1 MAPTPTS
8 GPVVAVLGPVAVV
21 SADPGGP
28 RSAPVTQTQ
37 ARLLALLVAEPAGV
51 DAGALAAALWGGS
64 PPRTA
69 RTALANQVSRL
80 RAAHGG
86 GLVETTAAGYRLGV
100 PTDVALVADL
110 VARAEA
116 ATASGLPQVALAAAE
131 EALAWRRGAPY
142 DGLRDELP
150 TRTAARYADELVT
163 AAETLRLA
171 AAVAAGRPAWA
182 VAEAERLV
190 GAAPYDEQRWSLLA
204 QALDRAG
211 RHGEALAVL
220 ERARRVLQEELGLDP
235 GELLTA
241 TDRALR
247 DGPVTGRAPGPDDVV
262 CAGREGVLAE
272 LVDRVARADRVLLR
286 SEEGGGA
293 STVLR
298 ELARRLRGRGHT
310 AVLATAVAA
319 PDRPLAEL
327 HTLAD
332 QLPGSAPPSA
342 RSLTD
347 AFVDHVAEVAR
358 SRPVTLLVDDLHH
371 VGPSTH
377 AVLERAAD
385 QPGVRLVATAR
396 APYTERELDSWSQVE
411 LGPLG
416 AEATAVIAR
425 TALGAVGDAAADWY
439 HAMSGGNPSFL
450 AVLLEQPG
458 DAEGGAELGAPLAG
472 VVRNRTARLSPA
484 AALAVEV
491 AAVAASGV
499 PVAVLADLVP
509 ADGLDEAVAAGVLVA
524 QDGVVRFRHG
534 LVEHVQRRGVA
545 PGRAVELHHAV
556 GVRLTRHG
564 LRAAAAEHLLD
575 AASLDPAGAVAAAAA
590 AAAEASAAGAHL
602 DAARW
607 YERGA
612 AVARGLLAS
621 APYEAVRMTVGHGDE
636 LRLAGDPAHVPL
648 LLGAFADAL
657 ASGRPGLVADAA
669 VAALDL
675 GTTTASGRPH
685 EDVEELLERALA
697 VVPEGEDRARV
708 AGAASLALSMVGH
721 PDRSR
726 QLFEDAERGATSAA
740 VRRRVLPY
748 AYMGLGRPEDAERR
762 HALGL
767 ELLGLAE
774 DAEDAAALF
783 EARHLLFSTALQ
795 RADGPAVR
803 EHSAGM
809 LALVDRVGDVGR
821 RWSAL
826 YAGAAVA
833 HLDDDLDRAEA
844 LTTDAFTTFGAV
856 APSRAFAAYGGQL
869 LALRLAAGRVA
880 ELRASL
886 EQLSAE
892 QPGVPAWHAA
902 VALAVVDQDPAAA
915 AAAAERALREAPR
928 DLTWLAARVV
938 GGRAAALAGDGALAA
953 AYAAE
958 LAPWSGT
965 ACWQGTCSYGPVDT
979 TLALLHRA
987 AGSGAATEHAT
998 RARAVAQALGAPV
1011 FLRDLDEL
1019 GL

>member
-1 MAPTPTS
+1 MAPTPTP

-21 SADPGGP
+21 TGA
-28 RSAPVTQTQ
+28 RRVLVTGAQ
-37 ARLLALLVAEPAGV
+37 ARLLAVLAAEPAGV
-51 DAGALAAALWGGS
+51 DAAGLVAALWGAS

-69 RTALANQVSRL
+69 RTSLANQVSRL
-80 RAAHGG
+80 RTAHAAA
-86 GLVETTAAGYRLGV
+86 LVETTATGYRLGV
-100 PTDVALVADL
+100 PTDVALVAEL

-116 ATASGLPQVALAAAE
+116 ATAAGRPEAALAAAE
-131 EALAWRRGAPY
+131 EALGWRRGEPY
-142 DGLRDELP
+142 EGLRDEL
-150 TRTAARYADELVT
+150 AAAAPVRYADELVT

-171 AAVAAGRPAWA
+171 ASVSAGRTGWA

-190 GAAPYDEQRWSLLA
+190 AATPYDEQRWALLGR
-204 QALDRAG
+204 ALHAAG
-211 RHGEALAVL
+211 RRGEALAVL
-220 ERARRVLQEELGLDP
+220 DRARRVLQEELGLDP

-241 TDRALR
+241 TDRDLR
-247 DGPVTGRAPGPDDVV
+247 DGPVAGRSAGAPVAA
-262 CAGREGVLAE
+262 CAGREDVLGE
-272 LVDRVARADRVLLR
+272 LVDRVVRADRVLLR

-327 HTLAD
+327 HALVD

-347 AFVDHVAEVAR
+347 TFVDHVAAVAR

-377 AVLERAAD
+377 AVLDRAAG
-385 QPGVRLVATAR
+385 QPGVTLVATAR
-396 APYTERELDSWSQVE
+396 APYTERDLDGWAQVE

-416 AEATAVIAR
+416 PEATAAHVR
-425 TALGAVGDAAADWY
+425 TALGEAGDRAADWY

-458 DAEGGAELGAPLAG
+458 DAESGAELGAPLAG
-472 VVRNRTARLSPA
+472 LVRSRTARLSPA

-491 AAVAASGV
+491 AAVAGSGV
-499 PVAVLADLVP
+499 PAGVLADLVP
-509 ADGLDEAVAAGVLVA
+509 PDGLAEAVAAGVLVA
-524 QDGVVRFRHG
+524 EDEVVAFRHG
-534 LVEHVQRRGVA
+534 LVEHVQRREVA
-545 PGRAVELHHAV
+545 PGRAVELHHAL
-556 GVRLTRHG
+556 GARMAGHG

-575 AASLDPAGAVAAAAA
+575 AAGLDPGAAVSAATGAAT
-590 AAAEASAAGAHL
+590 EASAAGAHL

-607 YERGA
+607 YERAG
-612 AVARGLLAS
+612 AVARTLMAE
-621 APYEAVRMTVGHGDE
+621 APHEAVRMAVGHGDE
-636 LRLAGDPAHVPL
+636 LRLAGDPAHVPV
-648 LLGAFADAL
+648 LLGAFAEAL
-657 ASGRPGLVADAA
+657 VSGRPDLVADAA
-669 VAALDL
+669 GAALDL

-685 EDVEELLERALA
+685 EGVEELLEQALA

-726 QLFEDAERGATSAA
+726 ELFEAAERGATSPA

-748 AYMGLGRPEDAERR
+748 AYMGLGRPEDAARR
-762 HALGL
+762 HDLGL
-767 ELLGLAE
+767 ELLALAAE
-774 DAEDAAALF
+774 ADDAVALF

-795 RADGPAVR
+795 RADGPGVR
-803 EHSAGM
+803 EHRDAM

-833 HLDDDLDRAEA
+833 HLDDDLERAEA
-844 LTTDAFTTFGAV
+844 LAGDALTTFGAV

-880 ELRASL
+880 ELRESL

-902 VALAVVDQDPAAA
+902 VALAVVEEDPAAA
-915 AAAAERALREAPR
+915 VAAAERALHEAPH

-938 GGRAAALAGDGALAA
+938 GGRATALAGDRALAA
-953 AYAAE
+953 AYVVE

-979 TLALLHRA
+979 TLALLHRTLGADREA
-987 AGSGAATEHAT
+987 AAHAE
-998 RARAVAQALGAPV
+998 RARATAARLGAPV
-1011 FLRDLDEL
+1011 FARDLDEL
-1019 GL
+1019 GI